1 MGLPDGLQGLG
12 LSVILRHSG
21 LVRGLARQGLNRLAR
36 QVYAFGFNSRACQ
49 KGTHRLYITL
59 LCGKS
64 EAASMLTGLPHPGPL
79 PNRCGG
85 LQHAEEEAVNER
97 LQDGEKPPFLRCARR
112 SHSCDIRDFSV
123 PPFPDLGDWQRPIRG
138 GEVR

>member
-1 MGLPDGLQGLG
+1 
-12 LSVILRHSG
+12 
-21 LVRGLARQGLNRLAR
+21 
-36 QVYAFGFNSRACQ
+36 
-49 KGTHRLYITL
+49 
-59 LCGKS
+59 
-64 EAASMLTGLPHPGPL
+64 MLTGLPHPGPL

-138 GEVR
+138 GEVRRITRAGGESPGLVEGRVHDEGGLKRTY